1 MTKRKAKYFCFEGTE
16 GSGKSTHTV
25 RLVKYLQDKGFK
37 VLQTREPGTP
47 LAPLTMDLRSIMLDT
62 KYEPQMTVAA
72 REFISQAIRS
82 IHIEKVIL
90 PALDEYDYIIQ
101 DRGILT
107 GLTYGHACGNS
118 HLFLA
123 QLASE
128 VCTKVEGDW
137 HGLYDKVVYL
147 KNDAAKGLAL
157 AKQTKQEFASGD
169 AMEAKG
175 NEFMVQVAKDMD
187 EMVHAFPHCTINV
200 EGKTVEENFTEI
212 LRNLN
217 LGEQI
222 E

>member
-1 MTKRKAKYFCFEGTE
+1 MTKRRAKYFCLEGTE
-16 GSGKSTHTV
+16 GSGKSTHTA
-25 RLVKYLQDKGFK
+25 RLVKHLQDKGFK
-37 VLQTREPGTP
+37 VLQTKEPGTP
-47 LAPLTMDLRSIMLDT
+47 LAPVTMDLRGIMLDA
-62 KYEPQMTVAA
+62 KHESQMTVAA

-90 PALDEYDYIIQ
+90 PALEEYDYIIQ
-101 DRGILT
+101 DRGILS

-128 VCTKVEGDW
+128 VCAKVPGDW
-137 HGLYDKVVYL
+137 HNLYDKVIYL
-147 KNDAAKGLAL
+147 KNDAAKGLAR
-157 AKQTKQEFASGD
+157 AKQAKQEFADGD

-175 NEFMVQVAKDMD
+175 DQFMMQVAKDMD

-217 LGEQI
+217 LGE
-222 E
+222 